1 MRILV
6 VEDDLILADGIAN
19 ALRAAGHA
27 VDGVASGLD
36 ADAALTADEYELV
49 ILDIELPKFD
59 GFEVLRRLRRRKC
72 TTRAL
77 VRRSRGAADDLIDL
91 GRLAIDV
98 KGRRAFVDGRAVE
111 LSAREFAVLEVL
123 G

>member
-1 MRILV
+1 PFRNLSARKARASSGGQSRPTMRILV

-49 ILDIELPKFD
+49 VLDIELPKFD
-59 GFEVLRRLRRRKC
+59 GFEVLRRLRRRKS
-72 TTRAL
+72 TTPVL
-77 VRRSRGAADDLIDL
+77 VL
-91 GRLAIDV
+91 
-98 KGRRAFVDGRAVE
+98 
-111 LSAREFAVLEVL
+111 
-123 G
+123 